1 MTAPRAPAS
10 GPPARPKLTRAQ
22 RAKLFRDFGGVCHIC
37 TRAIALGEP
46 WEADHPKPIG
56 LGGDPHDMRPA
67 HVDCHAGKTHRE
79 DRPRMAK
86 ADRQA
91 KARAGIKTKGR
102 GFRGW
107 RTFSGE
113 IRHADDRRR

>member
-1 MTAPRAPAS
+1 MS
-10 GPPARPKLTRAQ
+10 ARPKLTRAQ
-22 RAKLFRDFGGVCHIC
+22 RAALFRDAGGVCHIC
-37 TRAIALGEP
+37 RRPIALGEK

-56 LGGDPHDMRPA
+56 LGGDPRVMLPA
-67 HVDCHAGKTHRE
+67 HVDCHAGKTHGE

-86 ADRQA
+86 ADRLA
-91 KARAGIKTKGR
+91 KKAAGIKKSGR

-113 IRHADDRRR
+113 IRWADRRHG